1 MFLLITDRVVF
12 SLSTHL
18 VNLHCWGIHPFCR
31 WRVRLQCKCMS
42 CDVFI
47 SECFR
52 YISKDPSDLNW
63 QLDTA
68 IWNGFKRIA
77 HSVWFWYR
85 SILAPTGSLVKPC
98 VSLAFVGFKLW
109 VLRLCASAAR
119 SLLALHT
126 YSLGDLVYPQYTAL
140 VYRSARAHYSRSGG
154 GKSFM
159 RRPNAFFS
167 SAFMENKNHFILR
180 RANIS
185 KVWLAAHRKEE
196 KYMWK
201 SVHGSG
207 NTVIVIQS
215 FKIIRVSLTAG
226 QRSQF

>member
-1 MFLLITDRVVF
+1 M
-12 SLSTHL
+12 
-18 VNLHCWGIHPFCR
+18 
-31 WRVRLQCKCMS
+31 QMS

-68 IWNGFKRIA
+68 VWNGFKRIA

-207 NTVIVIQS
+207 NTFCYSI
-215 FKIIRVSLTAG
+215 F
-226 QRSQF
+226 